1 MNVQPPF
8 RESLKL
14 VALGL
19 TLCLTTSAHAATV
32 LFQETWSGLTAGQ
45 SAIDSG
51 RWAIAQGAASQFG
64 IVEFPASSGELYLSP
79 SYPGGGVDVLPMM
92 RTTDSFALDS
102 INELSVTFA
111 LTGGGNNGYFRFGI
125 QAAGETDLTDSSY
138 YFHVTSTQILLNRGN
153 ASGADTTNVLPAANV
168 SLTNGTYYTLT
179 LQVAPQGGSTYDLKM
194 FLNGAE
200 IMSGTDT
207 AGPSFGESAQIFAGF
222 RDPKLG
228 RVGEI
233 TFATVPEPASAAL
246 LLTGLALAGAT
257 ALRRR
262 KA

>member
-1 MNVQPPF
+1 MNVQSRF

-14 VALGL
+14 VALGITLGL
-19 TLCLTTSAHAATV
+19 TASAHAATV

-51 RWAIAQGAASQFG
+51 RWEIAQGVASQFG

-79 SYPGGGVDVLPMM
+79 SYPGGGASVLPMM

-102 INELSVTFA
+102 INELSVTFT
-111 LTGGGNNGYFRFGI
+111 LTGGTGGYFRFGI
-125 QAAGETDLTDSSY
+125 QASDESSLTGSSY
-138 YFHVTSTQILLNRGN
+138 YFHVTPTQILLNRGN
-153 ASGADTTNVLPAANV
+153 ASGGDTSNVLPAATV

-179 LQVAPQGGSTYDLKM
+179 LQVAPQGGSAYDLKM
-194 FLNGAE
+194 LLNGVE

-207 AGPSFGESAQIFAGF
+207 AGPSFGETAQIFAGF
-222 RDPKLG
+222 RDSRLG
-228 RVGEI
+228 RVEEI